1 MRRTRG
7 VVKGSS
13 VRGYIDAQDR
23 EMPRDLWRFDLSVE
37 GVADLSDIDR
47 SAAVGLRAL
56 GTTRASPG
64 GMLTSGMSYVSRVY
78 PLH

>member
-1 MRRTRG
+1 METVLSASTR
-7 VVKGSS
+7 VARKC
-13 VRGYIDAQDR
+13 VRQ
-23 EMPRDLWRFDLSVE
+23 MPRDLWRFDLSVE

-47 SAAVGLRAL
+47 SATVGLRAL

-64 GMLTSGMSYVSRVY
+64 GMLTSGISYVSRVY